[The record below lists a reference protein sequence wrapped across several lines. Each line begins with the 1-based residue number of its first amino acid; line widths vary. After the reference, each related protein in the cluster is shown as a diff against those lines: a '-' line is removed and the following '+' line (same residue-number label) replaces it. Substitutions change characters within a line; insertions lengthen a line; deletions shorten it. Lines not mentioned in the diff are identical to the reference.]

1 MKQLLKWCETR
12 HPAYASASHC
22 YDWFHLTSQNSGD
35 GKASRD
41 KGVLGLPLK
50 GFRSGALNTDKLL
63 RQAFTQVY
71 KHHGWQMPA
80 LQEFFSK
87 A

>member
-1 MKQLLKWCETR
+1 MSLSTLATLV
-12 HPAYASASHC
+12 PATAMTDC
-22 YDWFHLTSQNSGD
+22 TSPVKTGD
-35 GKASRD
+35 GKARRD

-50 GFRSGALNTDKLL
+50 GFRSGALTTDKLL

-71 KHHGWQMPA
+71 KHHGWQTPA
-80 LQEFFSK
+80 LQEFSSK